1 MLKRRDFAVTY
12 NNIFMIY
19 DLIIIGAGPAGI
31 TASIYASR
39 FKINHLV
46 IGEIPGGLITEAH
59 SVCNFPGDNKINGF
73 DLMQKMQGHAKELG
87 AEIKEM
93 ERVVEI
99 KKEGDEFSL
108 KTESGQNFLAKNIL
122 LATGTKHRKLGL
134 VEEDKYLGKGLAYCA
149 TCDAMF
155 FRDKIVA
162 VVGGGN
168 SAMTAALYLAEVA
181 QKVYLLV
188 KGDELNGEMVWAEQ
202 IEKNPKIEVKYQT
215 EVIKLK
221 GDNKLEGIDLKN
233 SNAEIEELILD
244 GLFVEIG
251 TQPELLLSAQLGLET
266 ERGYIKVDIAQ
277 KTNVLGVW
285 AAGDITTNSNSV
297 RQVITACSEGAVA
310 TQDIFTVL
318 QKNK

>member
-1 MLKRRDFAVTY
+1 
-12 NNIFMIY
+12 MIY

-39 FKINHLV
+39 FKINHLL

-122 LATGTKHRKLGL
+122 LAIGTKHRKLNIAD
-134 VEEDKYLGKGLAYCA
+134 EEKYLGRGLAYCA

-202 IEKNPKIEVKYQT
+202 TEKNPKIEIKYQS
-215 EVIKLK
+215 EVLKLK
-221 GDNKLEGIDLKN
+221 GENKLEGLDLKVKE
-233 SNAEIEELILD
+233 EIQDLVLD
-244 GLFVEIG
+244 GLFIEIG
-251 TQPELLLSAQLGLET
+251 TQPDPLLIEQLGLET
-266 ERGYIKVDIAQ
+266 DRGYIKVDIAQ
-277 KTNVLGVW
+277 KTNVPGVW
-285 AAGDITTNSNSV
+285 SAGDITTNSNSV

>member
-1 MLKRRDFAVTY
+1 
-12 NNIFMIY
+12 MIY

-39 FKINHLV
+39 FKIKHLV
-46 IGEIPGGLITEAH
+46 IGEVPGGLITEAH
-59 SVCNFPGDNKINGF
+59 SVCNFPGENKINGF

-87 AEIKEM
+87 MEIKEM
-93 ERVVEI
+93 EKIVEI
-99 KKEGDEFSL
+99 KKEGEEFSL

-122 LATGTKHRKLGL
+122 LATGTKRRKLGL

-155 FRDKIVA
+155 FKDKIVG

-188 KGDELNGEMVWAEQ
+188 KGGEVNGEMVWAEQ

-233 SNAEIEELILD
+233 SNAEIEELTLD

-251 TQPELLLSAQLGLET
+251 TQPELSLSAQLGLET

-310 TQDIFTVL
+310 AQDIFTGL

>member
-1 MLKRRDFAVTY
+1 
-12 NNIFMIY
+12 MIY

-31 TASIYASR
+31 TASVYASR

-122 LATGTKHRKLGL
+122 LATGTKHRKLNIAD
-134 VEEDKYLGKGLAYCA
+134 EEKYLGRGLAYCA

-188 KGDELNGEMVWAEQ
+188 KGDELNGEMVWVEQ
-202 IEKNPKIEVKYQT
+202 TEKNPKIEIKYQS
-215 EVIKLK
+215 EVLKLK
-221 GDNKLEGIDLKN
+221 GENKLEGLDLKVKE
-233 SNAEIEELILD
+233 EIQDLVLD
-244 GLFVEIG
+244 GLFIEIG
-251 TQPELLLSAQLGLET
+251 TQPDPLLIEQLGLET
-266 ERGYIKVDIAQ
+266 DRGYIKVDIAQ
-277 KTNVLGVW
+277 KTNVPGVW

-310 TQDIFTVL
+310 AQDIFTGL

>member
-1 MLKRRDFAVTY
+1 MT
-12 NNIFMIY
+12 Y

-39 FKINHLV
+39 FKIKHLV
-46 IGEIPGGLITEAH
+46 VGEIPGGLITEAH
-59 SVCNFPGDNKINGF
+59 SVCNFPGENQINGF

-87 AEIKEM
+87 MEIKEM
-93 ERVVEI
+93 ERISEI
-99 KKEGDEFSL
+99 KKEGEEFSL
-108 KTESGQNFLAKNIL
+108 STESGQNFLTKNIL
-122 LATGTKHRKLGL
+122 LATGTKRRKLGL
-134 VEEDKYLGKGLAYCA
+134 AEEDKYLGRGLAYCA

-155 FRDKIVA
+155 FKDKVVG

-188 KGDELNGEMVWAEQ
+188 KGGEVNGEMVWAEQ
-202 IEKNPKIEVKYQT
+202 IEKNSKIEIKYQT
-215 EVIKLK
+215 EVVELK
-221 GDNKLEGIDLKN
+221 GESKLEGVNLKVN
-233 SNAEIEELILD
+233 NDKVEELTLD

-251 TQPELLLSAQLGLET
+251 TQPELTLSEQLGLET
-266 ERGYIKVDIAQ
+266 DRGYIKVDSAQ
-277 KTNVLGVW
+277 KTNVPGVW

>member
-1 MLKRRDFAVTY
+1 
-12 NNIFMIY
+12 
-19 DLIIIGAGPAGI
+19 
-31 TASIYASR
+31 
-39 FKINHLV
+39 
-46 IGEIPGGLITEAH
+46 
-59 SVCNFPGDNKINGF
+59 
-73 DLMQKMQGHAKELG
+73 MQKMQGHAKELG
-87 AEIKEM
+87 MEIKEM
-93 ERVVEI
+93 EKIVEI
-99 KKEGDEFSL
+99 KKEGEEFSL

-122 LATGTKHRKLGL
+122 LATGTKRRKLGL

-155 FRDKIVA
+155 FKDKIVG

-188 KGDELNGEMVWAEQ
+188 KGGEVNGEMVWAEQ

-251 TQPELLLSAQLGLET
+251 TQPELSLSAQLGLET

-310 TQDIFTVL
+310 AQDIFTGL

>member
-31 TASIYASR
+31 TASVYASR

-122 LATGTKHRKLGL
+122 LATGTKHRKLNIAD
-134 VEEDKYLGKGLAYCA
+134 EEKYLGRGLAYCA

-188 KGDELNGEMVWAEQ
+188 KGDELNGEMVWVEQ
-202 IEKNPKIEVKYQT
+202 IEKNPKIEIKYQS
-215 EVIKLK
+215 EVLKLK
-221 GDNKLEGIDLKN
+221 GENKLEGLDLKVKE
-233 SNAEIEELILD
+233 EIQDLVLD
-244 GLFVEIG
+244 GLFIEIG
-251 TQPELLLSAQLGLET
+251 TQPDPLLIEQLGLET
-266 ERGYIKVDIAQ
+266 DRGYIKVDMAQ

-285 AAGDITTNSNSV
+285 SAGDITTNSNSV